1 MPMLYSIWGIPAE
14 GRIMANGR
22 AIISHVVIN
31 CFDFPKM
38 LEFYTKTLGFQ
49 LSDIGK
55 AGANDLCFLTFDP
68 EAEHHQLALMSGR
81 EGPPGVGALNHV
93 CFRLA
98 TYQELQARH
107 EQLSDRGV
115 SGLSTVTHGSWLS
128 VYALDPEGSRIEFRY
143 DLPWYVGQPMA
154 GPFDIGLSEA
164 EIKRQTIEQNRNN
177 PRFQP
182 ITEWRAK
189 AAAKLPVA

>member
-1 MPMLYSIWGIPAE
+1 
-14 GRIMANGR
+14 MANGR
-22 AIISHVVIN
+22 AAISHVVIN

-38 LEFYTKTLGFQ
+38 LEYYTKTLGFQ

-55 AGANDLCFLTFDP
+55 IGAGDICFLTFDP

-81 EGPPGVGALNHV
+81 QGEPGTGALNHV

-98 TYQELQARH
+98 TYKELQARH
-107 EQLSDRGV
+107 KMLGELGV
-115 SGLSTVTHGSWLS
+115 SGIATVTHGSWLS
-128 VYALDPEGSRIEFRY
+128 LYSLDPEGTRIEFRW

-154 GPFDIGLSEA
+154 GPVDLSLTED
-164 EIKRQTIEQNRNN
+164 EIKRMTIEQNRNN